1 MNVEMP
7 AASADFLIPPSS
19 VRRSCVL
26 KRAPDGD
33 FVLHMKNSDCAL
45 SFEATIPRF
54 SGACNLLRAHTVG
67 DLDVQVH
74 AAPSILDCVRLDFGN
89 HSCLPSRCEHVRLA
103 ALWPAKL
110 ALDHGWRPP
119 SRRSTGWDRVR
130 VAYTASAP
138 RRRVSWI
145 AHGWVS
151 TVGFRARVHLAGLF
165 SVAALTKDRK
175 HTKQVSSMPRGHRF
189 RIKSSDAASPTQHN
203 VLSMTGPLDHHR
215 TLSAYQTRS
224 HGVSD
229 CATAWR

>member
-1 MNVEMP
+1 MP

-103 ALWPAKL
+103 CEACF
-110 ALDHGWRPP
+110 G
-119 SRRSTGWDRVR
+119 SRLEASFSPVYWLDRVR

-151 TVGFRARVHLAGLF
+151 TVRFRATVHLAGLF
-165 SVAALTKDRK
+165 SVPDAAHLTHPIRGGDCCRSAI
-175 HTKQVSSMPRGHRF
+175 HTSRLISTDLPSMP
-189 RIKSSDAASPTQHN
+189 SPALVRDN
-203 VLSMTGPLDHHR
+203 G
-215 TLSAYQTRS
+215 
-224 HGVSD
+224 
-229 CATAWR
+229 

>member
-1 MNVEMP
+1 MP

-151 TVGFRARVHLAGLF
+151 TVRFRATVHLAGLF
-165 SVAALTKDRK
+165 SVPDAAHLTHPIRGGDCCRSAI
-175 HTKQVSSMPRGHRF
+175 HTSRLISTDLPSMP
-189 RIKSSDAASPTQHN
+189 SPALVRDN
-203 VLSMTGPLDHHR
+203 G
-215 TLSAYQTRS
+215 
-224 HGVSD
+224 
-229 CATAWR
+229 